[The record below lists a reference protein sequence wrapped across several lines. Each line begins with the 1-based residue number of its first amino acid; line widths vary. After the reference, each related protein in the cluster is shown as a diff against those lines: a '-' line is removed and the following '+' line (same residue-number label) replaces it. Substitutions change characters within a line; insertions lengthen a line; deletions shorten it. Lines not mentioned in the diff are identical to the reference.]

1 LKSLTLFKL
10 ISTAFRKYR
19 KDEGQQVVQRLFGRT
34 LLALVVG
41 CLLSP
46 SVLAHT
52 GSGIAV
58 DRFGQV
64 FFLDTGS
71 GLWKIDTQGSLTHL
85 SGLKNHWL
93 ALDAN
98 NGFASARL
106 PTDPNLDW
114 VITRIGANP
123 TLLISTDFP
132 IAIGEE
138 GNLYYP
144 SGRPGHLQIMRTPPS
159 GETSVLATLTAT
171 ARGPLPHINGITAG
185 PDCSMYYTENT
196 TIRRISADGRISIVA
211 TVRALVGGPSIPG
224 TNQHPYLRGLAVDAR
239 GMMYV
244 ADNGDARVLKITP
257 EGRITTLLQL
267 QSPWSPT
274 GVALFGRDVFV
285 LEFLHTAEDDR
296 RAWLPRVR
304 KITSDGKSTIIATVA
319 QMPGARG

>member
-1 LKSLTLFKL
+1 MQNLRRIYRRIVLTL
-10 ISTAFRKYR
+10 A
-19 KDEGQQVVQRLFGRT
+19 
-34 LLALVVG
+34 VG
-41 CLLSP
+41 CLLSTP
-46 SVLAHT
+46 VLAHT

-58 DRFGQV
+58 DRLGQV
-64 FFLDTGS
+64 YFLDTGS
-71 GLWKIDTQGSLTHL
+71 GLWKIDAHGRPTHL
-85 SGLKNHWL
+85 SGLRNHWL

-98 NGFASARL
+98 DRFASARL

-114 VITRIGANP
+114 VITRVATNP

-132 IAIGEE
+132 IAIGED

-144 SGRPGHLQIMRTPPS
+144 SGPPSNLRIIRAMPS
-159 GETSVLATLTAT
+159 GETAVLATLPAT
-171 ARGPLPHINGITAG
+171 ASGPLPHINGITAG
-185 PDCSMYYTENT
+185 PDCSLYYTENT
-196 TIRRISADGRISIVA
+196 AIRRITVEGRISTVA

-224 TNQHPYLRGLAVDAR
+224 TNQHPYLRGLAVNAH
-239 GMMYV
+239 GVMYV

-257 EGRITTLLQL
+257 EGKITTLLQL

-274 GVALFGRDVFV
+274 GVALFGSDVYV

-304 KITSDGKSTIIATVA
+304 KITSDGKSTVIVTVD

>member
-1 LKSLTLFKL
+1 MSRTLWN
-10 ISTAFRKYR
+10 
-19 KDEGQQVVQRLFGRT
+19 GVQRRVLINILRSTYRRT
-34 LLALVVG
+34 LLALVVV
-41 CLLSP
+41 CLLST
-46 SVLAHT
+46 SIVAHT

-58 DRFGQV
+58 DRLGQV
-64 FFLDTGS
+64 YFLDTGS
-71 GLWKIDTQGSLTHL
+71 GLWKIDAHGALTHL

-98 NGFASARL
+98 DRFAGGRL
-106 PTDPNLDW
+106 PIDPKSDW
-114 VITRIGANP
+114 VITRIGGNP

-144 SGRPGHLQIMRTPPS
+144 SGSSGGLQIVRAMPS
-159 GETSVLATLTAT
+159 GETAVLATLPLTVMG
-171 ARGPLPHINGITAG
+171 RPLPHINAITAG
-185 PDCSMYYTENT
+185 PDCSLYYTEDAA
-196 TIRRISADGRISIVA
+196 IRRITAEGKTSIVA
-211 TVRALVGGPSIPG
+211 TVRPLVRGPSIPG
-224 TNQHPYLRGLAVDAR
+224 TNQHPYLRGVAVDAR
-239 GMMYV
+239 GVMYV

-257 EGRITTLLQL
+257 EGKITTLVQL

-274 GVALFGRDVFV
+274 GVTLFGSDVYV

-304 KITSDGKSTIIATVA
+304 KITSDGKSRIIATVD

>member
-1 LKSLTLFKL
+1 M
-10 ISTAFRKYR
+10 
-19 KDEGQQVVQRLFGRT
+19 QRLFGRT
-34 LLALVVG
+34 LLALIVG
-41 CLLSP
+41 CLLST
-46 SVLAHT
+46 SALAHP
-52 GSGIAV
+52 GSGIAI
-58 DRFGQV
+58 DGFGQV

-98 NGFASARL
+98 SGFASARL

-114 VITRIGANP
+114 VITRVGADP

-138 GNLYYP
+138 GYLYYP
-144 SGRPGHLQIMRTPPS
+144 SGRPGSLQIMRTPPS
-159 GETSVLATLTAT
+159 GETSVLATLPAT
-171 ARGPLPHINGITAG
+171 VRGPLPHINGITAG

-196 TIRRISADGRISIVA
+196 TIRRISGDGRVSIVA

-224 TNQHPYLRGLAVDAR
+224 TNQHPYLRGLAVDVR
-239 GMMYV
+239 GVMYV

-257 EGRITTLLQL
+257 DGRITTLLQL

-274 GVALFGRDVFV
+274 GVALFGSDVYV

-304 KITSDGKSTIIATVA
+304 KITSDGKSIIIATVA
-319 QMPGARG
+319 QMPGARS

>member
-1 LKSLTLFKL
+1 M
-10 ISTAFRKYR
+10 
-19 KDEGQQVVQRLFGRT
+19 QRLFSRT
-34 LLALVVG
+34 LLAFFVAG
-41 CLLSP
+41 LLST

-71 GLWKIDTQGSLTHL
+71 GLWKIDTRGELTRL

-93 ALDAN
+93 ALDPN
-98 NGFASARL
+98 NGFASGHL

-114 VITRIGANP
+114 VITRVGANP

-138 GNLYYP
+138 GYLYYP
-144 SGRPGHLQIMRTPPS
+144 SGRPGSLRIMRTLPS
-159 GETSVLATLTAT
+159 GETSVLATLPPT

-185 PDCSMYYTENT
+185 PDCSLYYTENDV
-196 TIRRISADGRISIVA
+196 IRRITNDGRISTVA

-224 TNQHPYLRGLAVDAR
+224 TDVHPYLRGLAVDGR
-239 GMMYV
+239 GVMYV

-257 EGRITTLLQL
+257 DGRITTLLKL

-274 GVALFGRDVFV
+274 GVALFGTDVYV
-285 LEFLHTAEDDR
+285 LEFLHTAGDVR
-296 RAWLPRVR
+296 REWLPRVR
-304 KITSDGKSTIIATVA
+304 KLASDGTRTIIATVA
-319 QMPGARG
+319 QMPGARD